1 MKSRGGLK
9 LYLLGNDD
17 KEKRN
22 IRHTLTVKKKEKIMH
37 IFALAISD

>member
-17 KEKRN
+17 KEKKN
-22 IRHTLTVKKKEKIMH
+22 IRNFRLIETSGVN
-37 IFALAISD
+37 